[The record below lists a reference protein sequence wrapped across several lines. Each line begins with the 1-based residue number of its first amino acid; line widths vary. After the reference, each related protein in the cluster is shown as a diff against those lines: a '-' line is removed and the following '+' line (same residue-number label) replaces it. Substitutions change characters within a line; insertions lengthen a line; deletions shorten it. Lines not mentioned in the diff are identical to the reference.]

1 MDLSGK
7 TVLLTGASKGIGAAT
22 AAALVKAG
30 ARLVAQYGG
39 DRDGASEAVQGAP
52 TGQVDL
58 LQADLSSSEDV
69 DRLWSQARARLG
81 HVDVLVN
88 NAGIMRQTGGIPD
101 PIEEWDRVW
110 AEAHAVNVMAP
121 ARLMRHAVN
130 HWLEAGKPGS
140 VIGIGSWVT
149 TRGTTNPSA
158 IAYAASKAAIAA
170 ATKTVARAYA
180 SKGILAY
187 VIAPGVVRTRMSE
200 DSATRTGGEAAIT
213 ATLPMGEWV
222 PPEEIADLVVYL
234 ARGKARHL
242 TGSTIDM
249 NGAAYIR

>member
-1 MDLSGK
+1 MDLSNR
-7 TVLLTGASKGIGAAT
+7 TILVTGASKGIGAAT
-22 AAALVKAG
+22 AAALVSAG
-30 ARLVAQYGG
+30 ARVIAQYGG
-39 DRDGASEAVQGAP
+39 DRAGAEQAVAAAAS
-52 TGQVDL
+52 GQAHL
-58 LQADLSSSEDV
+58 LQADLAEMAAV
-69 DRLWSQARARLG
+69 DELWRRAQAIDG

-88 NAGIMRQTGGIPD
+88 NAGIMRQTGGIAD
-101 PIEEWDRVW
+101 PMDEWDRVW
-110 AEAHAVNVMAP
+110 AQSHAVNVLAP

-130 HWLEAGKPGS
+130 EWLATGRAGS
-140 VIGIGSWVT
+140 IVGIGSWVT
-149 TRGTTNPSA
+149 TRGTANPSA

-180 SKGILAY
+180 ADGILAY
-187 VIAPGVVRTRMSE
+187 VIAPGVVNTRMSE
-200 DSATRTGGEAAIT
+200 AAAARSGGADKVT

-242 TGSTIDM
+242 TGATIDM

>member
-1 MDLSGK
+1 MDLQGK
-7 TVLLTGASKGIGAAT
+7 TVLITGASKGIGAAT
-22 AAALVKAG
+22 ATALVRAG
-30 ARLVAQYGG
+30 ARIAAHYGN
-39 DRDGASEAVQGAP
+39 DRAGAEQLLPDAAS
-52 TGQVDL
+52 GQVDL
-58 LQADLSSSEDV
+58 LQADLSKPEEV
-69 DRLWSQARARLG
+69 DRLWAEAVARLG

-88 NAGIMRQTGGIPD
+88 NAGIMHQTGGIPD

-110 AEAHAVNVMAP
+110 AQSHAVNVMAP

-130 HWLEAGKPGS
+130 DWVARDRPGC

-180 SKGILAY
+180 AKGILAY
-187 VIAPGVVRTRMSE
+187 VIAPGAVNTRMTRE
-200 DSATRTGGEAAIT
+200 SAEKTGGMAAVEAS
-213 ATLPMGEWV
+213 LPLGECV

-234 ARGKARHL
+234 ARGKVRHL
-242 TGSTIDM
+242 TGSTIDV